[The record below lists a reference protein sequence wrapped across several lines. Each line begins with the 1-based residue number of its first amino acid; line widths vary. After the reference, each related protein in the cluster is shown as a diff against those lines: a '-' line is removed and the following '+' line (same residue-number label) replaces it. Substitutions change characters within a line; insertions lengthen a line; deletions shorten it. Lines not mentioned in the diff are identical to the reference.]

1 MARGTSFPLLVVQL
15 WKQTCVAVLSLILI
29 CLNALCEASDPEVP
43 ERESIGLR
51 LLFYAPLSSL
61 GTIVQRCKTGPRC
74 FASMGKRRID
84 TGNKLNKVLSLLTAF
99 LVYALLTIGSEAVP
113 GGYQPYK

>member
-29 CLNALCEASDPEVP
+29 CLNAFCEASDPEVP

-51 LLFYAPLSSL
+51 LLFYAPLKL
-61 GTIVQRCKTGPRC
+61 IGYDCAAMQDWTAL
-74 FASMGKRRID
+74 FRIY
-84 TGNKLNKVLSLLTAF
+84 GENA
-99 LVYALLTIGSEAVP
+99 ALIP
-113 GGYQPYK
+113 GIN